1 MTKLQTISDKNTKSF
16 KIKKLLVKKLN
27 KEQFKKDNLII
38 VIGGDGF
45 MLQTLK
51 KNKNSKKLFYGIN
64 SGNYGFLMNK
74 FSSKNI
80 IKNLSKANM
89 VSIYPLEMIVKNKSN
104 QARKS
109 LAINEVS
116 ILRQSRQAASL
127 SIKQGSRQII
137 KKLVSDGVLVST
149 PAGSTAYNLSVH
161 GPILS
166 LHSKKLSISPISA
179 FRPRRWKGKIVND
192 KSKIIITNLD
202 PSKRPI
208 SAVADNL
215 EVRNA
220 KSITVK
226 TNNKIKEFIFQI
238 SNTEKIYLSKN
249 SEDLKFNEKI
259 LSVKLD
265 KKIIYKENIIL
276 QSLYKAATDQN
287 IPPNTIIEFARIY
300 GFQVDFQR
308 DIRKEDKF
316 QIMYEVFIDENKKII
331 ETGEILFAN
340 LKLSGQDN
348 SLYYFDKE
356 NLEGHYDKNGKSVQ
370 KALMKSPINGAR
382 LSSSFGMR
390 KHPIDGYNKMHR
402 GTDFAAPKGTPIM
415 ASGNGI
421 VKKAGWCGG
430 GGNCVK
436 IRHNST
442 YETVYAHMS
451 KFARGIKNGVR
462 VKQGQTIGYVGS
474 TGKSTGPHLHYEV
487 IVNGKK
493 VNSQKLKLP
502 SGKVLKGKNREY
514 FETAKIK
521 LDVLK
526 SEKIIG
532 LN

>member
-1 MTKLQTISDKNTKSF
+1 MIK
-16 KIKKLLVKKLN
+16 KIKVLSRENLVLFSIIFLIIITILTSILLEHKKKLYIQEYN
-27 KEQFKKDNLII
+27 KIINNIYFKKTLNEIINNLEPKY
-38 VIGGDGF
+38 
-45 MLQTLK
+45 K
-51 KNKNSKKLFYGIN
+51 KYNHKIK
-64 SGNYGFLMNK
+64 SGETFDKIMRDYLVDEEE
-74 FSSKNI
+74 I
-80 IKNLSKANM
+80 
-89 VSIYPLEMIVKNKSN
+89 
-104 QARKS
+104 
-109 LAINEVS
+109 
-116 ILRQSRQAASL
+116 
-127 SIKQGSRQII
+127 QII
-137 KKLVSDGVLVST
+137 KKSLVEKVNINKLRT
-149 PAGSTAYNLSVH
+149 NQK
-161 GPILS
+161 IQFS
-166 LHSKKLSISPISA
+166 L
-179 FRPRRWKGKIVND
+179 NQ
-192 KSKIIITNLD
+192 
-202 PSKRPI
+202 
-208 SAVADNL
+208 
-215 EVRNA
+215 
-220 KSITVK
+220 
-226 TNNKIKEFIFQI
+226 TNNKIEEFIFQI

-249 SEDLKFNEKI
+249 NESSRFNQEI
-259 LSVKLD
+259 LTIKLD

-276 QSLYKAATDQN
+276 QSLYKAATDED

-308 DIRKEDKF
+308 DIRKQDKF
-316 QIMYEVFIDENKKII
+316 QIMYEVFIDKNKKII

-348 SLYYFDKE
+348 SLYFFNKE
-356 NLEGHYDKNGKSVQ
+356 GSEGHYDKNGKSVQ
-370 KALMKSPINGAR
+370 KALMKTPINGAR

-390 KHPIDGYNKMHR
+390 KHPIDGFNKMHR

-421 VKKAGWCGG
+421 IKKAGWCGG

-442 YETVYAHMS
+442 YETIYAHMS

-502 SGKVLKGKNREY
+502 SGKILRGKNREL
-514 FETAKIK
+514 FETNKIR

-526 SEKIIG
+526 SETIIG